1 MKMDG
6 IYIEGGRGRGLCY
19 SYLVNC
25 EQLPI
30 AGVRDHYPV
39 DGGGSPSF
47 LAISAVK
54 LLIFYP

>member
-1 MKMDG
+1 MDG
-6 IYIEGGRGRGLCY
+6 IYIEGERGRGLYY

-30 AGVRDHYPV
+30 AGVRDHYLV

-47 LAISAVK
+47 LVISAVK